1 MEQIEDMVNSRVD
14 DVMYDMV
21 ASMTDY
27 GLDISDYV
35 DQDALFESAIDSDGV
50 GNSLS
55 SYDGND
61 NEVMI
66 NDTWYHVF
74 RID

>member
-1 MEQIEDMVNSRVD
+1 
-14 DVMYDMV
+14 MYNMV

-27 GLDISDYV
+27 GLEINEFV
-35 DQDALFESAIDSDGV
+35 DKDALFESAIDSDGV

-55 SYDGND
+55 GYDGVD

-74 RID
+74 RTD